1 MMKTRPL
8 RPALLALTV
17 LTAMPLMANTP
28 AASPE
33 PRTLVERH
41 IQALG
46 GMENIQK
53 SQTGTLTGTF
63 SIPAAG
69 IHAPMT
75 VAFSG
80 HEKIISKVELPG
92 VGAIQSGIIGEAVWM
107 MDPFQ
112 GPRLL
117 ENSERAQ
124 QLESYHP
131 DAIRRLPSF
140 VNAMNSAGTA
150 EYNGKRCH
158 KVNIQWKSGRESWDC
173 YGVDD
178 GLLLAS
184 GGKTSSP
191 MGEIEVT
198 TVIKQYGELAGQ
210 KMPVHSEMQMMG
222 QTQVLKFT
230 GFDSTPPGDEVFA
243 LPPAIQGLL
252 GSSGN
257 TPSATGSK
265 ASTEGAAKKQR

>member
-8 RPALLALTV
+8 CPTLLALTV
-17 LTAMPLMANTP
+17 LMAVPLMANTP
-28 AASPE
+28 AARADSTTRPD
-33 PRTLVERH
+33 PRVLVDRH

-46 GMENIQK
+46 GMDNIQK
-53 SQTGTLTGTF
+53 SQTGTLIGSF

-69 IHAPMT
+69 INAPMT
-75 VAFSG
+75 VSFSG

-92 VGAIQSGIIGEAVWM
+92 VGAIESGIIDGTVWM

-117 ENSERAQ
+117 EGSERAQ

-131 DAIRRLPSF
+131 DAIRRLPNF
-140 VNAMNSAGTA
+140 VDAMSIVGIA
-150 EYNGKRCH
+150 EYNGKRCD

-198 TVIKQYGELAGQ
+198 TVIKQYGDLAGYT
-210 KMPVHSEMQMMG
+210 MPVHSEMQMMG

-230 GFDSTPPGDEVFA
+230 GFDTTPPSDEVFA

-252 GSSGN
+252 GNSGN
-257 TPSATGSK
+257 EDSAG
-265 ASTEGAAKKQR
+265 KKLNP

>member
-1 MMKTRPL
+1 MMNTRPL
-8 RPALLALTV
+8 RPTLLALTV
-17 LTAMPLMANTP
+17 LMAVPLMADTP
-28 AASPE
+28 AARADSTTRPD
-33 PRTLVERH
+33 PRVLVDRH

-53 SQTGTLTGTF
+53 SQTGTLIGSF

-69 IHAPMT
+69 INAPMT
-75 VAFSG
+75 VSFSG

-92 VGAIQSGIIGEAVWM
+92 VGAIQSGIIDGTVWM

-117 ENSERAQ
+117 EGSERAQ

-131 DAIRRLPSF
+131 DAILRLPNF
-140 VNAMNSAGTA
+140 VDAMSTVGIA
-150 EYNGKRCH
+150 EYNGKRCD
-158 KVNIQWKSGRESWDC
+158 KVTIQWKSGRESWDC

-198 TVIKQYGELAGQ
+198 TVIKQYGNLAGYT
-210 KMPVHSEMQMMG
+210 MPVHSEMQMMG

-230 GFDSTPPGDEVFA
+230 GFDTTPPSDEVFA

-252 GSSGN
+252 GNSGN
-257 TPSATGSK
+257 EDSAG
-265 ASTEGAAKKQR
+265 KKPKP

>member
-1 MMKTRPL
+1 MMKIRPL
-8 RPALLALTV
+8 HPILLALA
-17 LTAMPLMANTP
+17 LASAMPLMAKTP
-28 AASPE
+28 ASATDSAASPE
-33 PRTLVERH
+33 PHALVERH

-46 GMENIQK
+46 GMEDIQK

-63 SIPAAG
+63 SMPAAG
-69 IHAPMT
+69 INAPMT
-75 VAFSG
+75 VSFSG

-92 VGAIQSGIIGEAVWM
+92 VGAIQSGILGETVWM

-117 ENSERAQ
+117 EGNERAQ

-140 VNAMNSAGTA
+140 VTEMSSAGTA

-158 KVNIQWKSGRESWDC
+158 KVNIKWKSGRESWDC
-173 YGVDD
+173 YAVDD

-198 TVIKQYGELAGQ
+198 TVIKQYGELSGH

-230 GFDSTPPGDEVFA
+230 GFDTTAPGDEAFA
-243 LPPAIQGLL
+243 LPAAIQGLL
-252 GSSGN
+252 
-257 TPSATGSK
+257 
-265 ASTEGAAKKQR
+265 KK